1 MNNSIPL
8 RICIAALL
16 ATAVPASAAPS
27 DAAHASALPYR
38 VADRFPIGGD
48 GKWDYPSVDS
58 TTQRLYLSRAT
69 HVVIV
74 DTQTGRIAGDIPD
87 TPGVHGIAIAPELGR
102 GYVSMGKSDRVKV
115 FDLKTLDVIATVEV
129 GAKPDAILYEPQTRQ
144 VFVFNGHGGNASVID
159 AADNKVVA
167 TIDLGGTPE
176 FARADGAGNVYVN
189 IENKNELAALDAKRQ
204 KVTARWPL
212 PGCEGPA
219 GLALDST
226 HHRSFS
232 ACANSKMSILDL
244 DTGRS
249 VATIPIGAGV
259 DGAEF
264 DADSQNAFSAN
275 GEGTLTVVH
284 EENPEHFAVAQ
295 ILSTARGAR
304 TIALDASRH
313 KLYLPTARFETAAT
327 EAGEPKGPVAPGSF
341 FVLVVDDTPVQ
352 PRDTSQNMPQHMPQP
367 MP

>member
-1 MNNSIPL
+1 MNNSIL
-8 RICIAALL
+8 LTVCIAALL
-16 ATAVPASAAPS
+16 AGAVPAGAGHVDAPS
-27 DAAHASALPYR
+27 YR
-38 VADRFPIGGD
+38 VAERFPIGGD

-58 TTQRLYLSRAT
+58 TTQRLYLSRGT
-69 HVVIV
+69 HVVVV
-74 DTQTGRIAGDIPD
+74 DTQTGHIAGDILD
-87 TPGVHGIAIAPELGR
+87 TPGVHGIALAPELGR
-102 GYVSMGKSDRVKV
+102 GYISMGKSDRVKV

-144 VFVFNGHGGNASVID
+144 VLVFNGHSSNASVID
-159 AADNKVVA
+159 AAANKVVA
-167 TIDLGGTPE
+167 TIALGGAPE
-176 FARADGAGNVYVN
+176 FARADGGGNVYIN
-189 IENKNELAALDAKRQ
+189 IESTNELAALDAKRR

-212 PGCEGPA
+212 PGCEGPT
-219 GLALDST
+219 GLALDSV

-244 DTGRS
+244 NTGRS

-284 EENPEHFAVAQ
+284 EEDPEHFMVAQ
-295 ILSTARGAR
+295 TLSTARGAR

-313 KLYLPTARFETAAT
+313 RLYLPAARFETAAT

-341 FVLVVDDTPVQ
+341 FVLVVDVETPKQ
-352 PRDTSQNMPQHMPQP
+352 PQAVP
-367 MP
+367 